1 VTRFSVTA
9 LLGLAGVVVAS
20 PMLSATNAPP
30 AGNQAAFGRSLAIS
44 GEYAFVGEPGGV
56 NRPGNPVSGGSV
68 WIFRRGATA
77 GWRHNATLSLPAE
90 MPSAGFGTALAAEGT
105 MLLVGHVAPGGFGQ
119 NAPPA
124 APGMVHVYT
133 RAADGSYTAAGMLPA
148 PTTAGSQ
155 FGAAI
160 AIAGDLAYVGA
171 PGEGNGVVYLFRR
184 GAAGW
189 TPAGQITPEGLST
202 GARFGSSISVSGNR
216 VAIGA
221 PSHATKGAV
230 LVYTQSTGGG
240 WVAETASPLMGRR
253 SSDNARF
260 GATVLLDGERLLVGA
275 PSANFIPQ
283 VAPTTDTT
291 AARQGGG
298 NRGFAGGGGVGM
310 VVGFARNTQGA
321 WVEGGLVTAYDF
333 PTAAGFGTSI
343 AKVGNELWI
352 GAPQVGGT
360 GDIYR
365 VQMSADDAIIG
376 MGKLAVDSIGRRG
389 AQLGGAFAVSGN
401 RAVLGM
407 PGDISGDGTVLFL
420 ERNATG
426 TWRTVAS
433 AFPPVKDRFQ
443 TVRGKEVICA
453 DGVAAEF
460 KCSNTGLLAFLPISS
475 VGGGRG
481 SRMSDNWGWT
491 DPETGR
497 EYALAGRNDGT
508 GFVDITDP
516 ENPRY
521 LGNLPLTPGATPAA
535 WRDIKTYKNHAY
547 IVADGA
553 GNHGMQVFDLTRLR
567 TVRTPQTFVPDF
579 LYTNIASAHN
589 IVINEETGFAY
600 GVGGSAGGEQCGGG
614 LHMMDIKDPKNPTF
628 VGCAADGRTGR
639 RGTGYSHD
647 AVCIVYRGPDEKYK
661 GREICVG
668 SNETAI
674 SVQDVTDKKAPVFL
688 SSASYPF
695 VSYAHQGWFTEDH
708 KYFFLD
714 DEGDEIDAQR
724 DTTGQ
729 NKAKLG
735 TRTMVYDMTDLDDP
749 VLVKEYIG
757 TVRSSDHNL
766 YVKGNKLYLANYGS
780 GLRIADITDPL
791 NPREVA
797 YLDTYPDDENQPQ
810 MVGAWSNYPYFKSG
824 SIIVTSVTEGLFIVK
839 DRSQAVP

>member
-1 VTRFSVTA
+1 MNLRTTTLA
-9 LLGLAGVVVAS
+9 AGVAALAIVGTAHAAGT
-20 PMLSATNAPP
+20 PAATLR
-30 AGNQAAFGRSLAIS
+30 AGFGRSLAIS
-44 GEYAFVGEPGGV
+44 GNYAFIGEPGGGG
-56 NRPGNPVSGGSV
+56 RPGNPVAGGSV
-68 WIFRRGATA
+68 WVFRRGTA
-77 GWRHNATLSLPAE
+77 AWNHSATLTLPE
-90 MPSAGFGTALAAEGT
+90 NVPSTGFGVAVAASDDV
-105 MLLVGHVAPGGFGQ
+105 LLVGHVAPAGFGA
-119 NAPPA
+119 NAAPA
-124 APGMVHVYT
+124 APGMVHVY
-133 RAADGSYTAAGMLPA
+133 RRGADGRYVEAGTLPA
-148 PTTAGSQ
+148 PNTPGSA

-160 AIAGDLAYVGA
+160 AIAGDRAYIGA
-171 PGEGNGVVYLFRR
+171 PGEGSGQVYVFRR
-184 GAAGW
+184 GPSGW
-189 TPAGQITPEGLST
+189 TADGQITASGLSE
-202 GARFGSSISVSGNR
+202 GAGFGSALSVSGNR
-216 VAIGA
+216 VAVGA
-221 PSHATKGAV
+221 PGHAGKGAV
-230 LVYTQSTGGG
+230 LVFAQGDGGG
-240 WVAETASPLMGRR
+240 WVAETTSPLMARR
-253 SSDNARF
+253 ASDNARF
-260 GATVLLDGERLLVGA
+260 GATVLLDGDELAIGA
-275 PSANFIPQ
+275 PAATFIPQ
-283 VAPTTDTT
+283 QTPDSAAP
-291 AARQGGG
+291 AAQGGRRFG
-298 NRGFAGGGGVGM
+298 GGGGVGM
-310 VVGFARNTQGA
+310 VVGFSRNAQTGS
-321 WVEGGLVTAYDF
+321 WIEGGLITAYDF
-333 PTAAGFGTSI
+333 PTTAGFGTAL

-352 GAPQVGGT
+352 GAPMVGGT
-360 GDIYR
+360 GEIYR
-365 VQMSADDAIIG
+365 AQLTDGGVTAMS
-376 MGKLAVDSIGRRG
+376 KLVVDSTGRRG
-389 AQLGGAFAVSGN
+389 AQFGGAFVVSGG
-401 RAVLGM
+401 RAIVGM
-407 PGDISGDGTVLFL
+407 PADISGDGTVLFL

-433 AFPPVKDRFQ
+433 AFPPVRDRFAA
-443 TVRGKEVICA
+443 VRGKEVICA
-453 DGVAAEF
+453 DGQAGQF
-460 KCSNTGLLAFLPISS
+460 QCSNTGLLAFLPISM

-521 LGNLPLTPGATPAA
+521 LGNLPLTPGANPAA
-535 WRDIKTYKNHAY
+535 WRDIKTYKNHAF
-547 IVADGA
+547 IVADGS

-567 TVRTPQTFVPDF
+567 TVRTPQTFAPDY

-600 GVGGSAGGEQCGGG
+600 SVGGSAGGEQCGGG
-614 LHMMDIKDPKNPTF
+614 LHMIDIKEPKSPRF

-647 AVCIVYRGPDEKYK
+647 AVCIVYRGPDEQYK

-674 SVQDVTDKKAPVFL
+674 SVQDVTDKAAPRFL

-708 KYFFLD
+708 KYFYLD
-714 DEGDEIDAQR
+714 DESDEIAAQG

-729 NKAKLG
+729 NKARLG

-766 YVKGNKLYLANYGS
+766 YVRGNKLYLANYGS
-780 GLRIADITDPL
+780 GLRIADITDPV

-824 SIIVTSVTEGLFIVK
+824 TIVVTSVSEGLFLVK

>member
-1 VTRFSVTA
+1 
-9 LLGLAGVVVAS
+9 VA
-20 PMLSATNAPP
+20 P
-30 AGNQAAFGRSLAIS
+30 Q
-44 GEYAFVGEPGGV
+44 
-56 NRPGNPVSGGSV
+56 
-68 WIFRRGATA
+68 
-77 GWRHNATLSLPAE
+77 
-90 MPSAGFGTALAAEGT
+90 GFGTNAA
-105 MLLVGHVAPGGFGQ
+105 
-119 NAPPA
+119 PA
-124 APGMVHVYT
+124 APGMVHVY
-133 RAADGSYTAAGMLPA
+133 RRGADGRYTEAGTLPA
-148 PTTAGSQ
+148 PDIPGSG
-155 FGAAI
+155 FGTAI

-171 PGEGNGVVYLFRR
+171 PGEGSGMVHVFRR
-184 GAAGW
+184 AATGWTAAGHLMAEGLGEDAQFGAA
-189 TPAGQITPEGLST
+189 ITVQGD
-202 GARFGSSISVSGNR
+202 R
-216 VAIGA
+216 VAVGA
-221 PSHATKGAV
+221 PGHEGKGAV
-230 LVYTQSTGGG
+230 VLFTRAADGTFTR
-240 WVAETASPLMGRR
+240 ETTSPLTARR
-253 SSDNARF
+253 ASDNARF
-260 GATVLLDGERLLVGA
+260 GATLALDGDKLLVGA
-275 PSANFIPQ
+275 PGAAFVPQ
-283 VAPTTDTT
+283 VAATEP
-291 AARQGGG
+291 AGQQGGG
-298 NRGFAGGGGVGM
+298 RRGFGGGGVGM
-310 VVGFARNTQGA
+310 VVEFDRNAQSGA
-321 WVEGGLVTAYDF
+321 WVERAMVTAFDF
-333 PTAAGFGTSI
+333 PTTAAFGSSI
-343 AKVGNELWI
+343 AKVGDEWWV
-352 GAPQVGGT
+352 GAPSANGT
-360 GDIYR
+360 GEIYR
-365 VQMSADDAIIG
+365 VQASGAG
-376 MGKLAVDSIGRRG
+376 MAKLVVDSTGRRG
-389 AQLGGAFAVSGN
+389 SQFGGAFAVAGG
-401 RAVLGM
+401 RAIVGM

-433 AFPPVKDRFQ
+433 AFPPVRDRFAA
-443 TVRGKEVICA
+443 VRGREVICA
-453 DGVAAEF
+453 DGQAGQF
-460 KCSNTGLLAFLPISS
+460 QCSNTGLLAFLPISM

-521 LGNLPLTPGATPAA
+521 LGNLPLTPGANPAA

-547 IVADGA
+547 IVADGS

-567 TVRTPQTFVPDF
+567 TVRTPQTFTPDY

-600 GVGGSAGGEQCGGG
+600 SVGGSAGGEQCGGG
-614 LHMMDIKDPKNPTF
+614 LHMIDIKEPKNPRF

-647 AVCIVYRGPDEKYK
+647 AVCIVYRGPDEQYK

-674 SVQDVTDKKAPVFL
+674 SVQDVTDKAAPRFL

-695 VSYAHQGWFTEDH
+695 VAYAHQGWFTEDH
-708 KYFFLD
+708 KYFYLD
-714 DEGDEIDAQR
+714 DESDEIQAQR

-729 NKAKLG
+729 NKARLG

-766 YVKGNKLYLANYGS
+766 YVRGNKLYLANYGS
-780 GLRIADITDPL
+780 GLRIADISDPV

-824 SIIVTSVTEGLFIVK
+824 TIVVTSVSEGLFLIK

>member
-1 VTRFSVTA
+1 MTRFTVTA

-20 PMLSATNAPP
+20 PIASATSTPP
-30 AGNQAAFGRSLAIS
+30 GGNQSAFGRSLAIA
-44 GEYAFVGEPGGV
+44 GDFAFVGEPGGF
-56 NRPGNPVSGGSV
+56 NRPGNPPSTGAV
-68 WIFRRGATA
+68 WIFRRGTPAV
-77 GWRHNATLSLPAE
+77 WRHNATLSLPAE
-90 MPSAGFGTALAAEGT
+90 MPSSGFGAALAAEGT
-105 MLLVGHVAPGGFGQ
+105 LLLVGHVPPAAFGQ
-119 NAPPA
+119 NAAPA

-133 RAADGSYTAAGMLPA
+133 RAADGSYSAAGLLPA
-148 PTTAGSQ
+148 PTIAGSQ
-155 FGAAI
+155 FGTAI
-160 AIAGDLAYVGA
+160 VLAGDLAYVGA
-171 PGEGNGVVYLFRR
+171 PGEGNGMVHVFRR
-184 GAAGW
+184 TATGWSAAGHLM
-189 TPAGQITPEGLST
+189 AEGLSE
-202 GARFGSSISVSGNR
+202 GAAFGSSIAVNGNR
-216 VAIGA
+216 IAVGA
-221 PSHATKGAV
+221 PGHAGKGAV
-230 LVYTQSTGGG
+230 FVFARGADGTWTP
-240 WVAETASPLMGRR
+240 ETASPLMARR
-253 SSDNARF
+253 ASDNARF
-260 GATVLLDGERLLVGA
+260 GATVMLDGDRLMVGA
-275 PSANFIPQ
+275 PAANFIPQ
-283 VAPTTDTT
+283 VAPVTDT
-291 AARQGGG
+291 APAGQPAGGRRFG
-298 NRGFAGGGGVGM
+298 GGGGVGM
-310 VVGFARNTQGA
+310 VVGFNRNAQSGA
-321 WVEGGLVTAYDF
+321 WVEGGLVTAFDF
-333 PTAAGFGTSI
+333 PTAAGFGSAI
-343 AKVGNELWI
+343 AKVGDELWI
-352 GAPQVGGT
+352 GAPQVGGS
-360 GDIYR
+360 GGIYR
-365 VQMSADDAIIG
+365 VQMTGGDVSG
-376 MGKLAVDSIGRRG
+376 MGKLVVDSTGRRG
-389 AQLGGAFAVSGN
+389 AQLGGAIAVSGS

-407 PGDISGDGTVLFL
+407 PGDIGGDGTVLFL
-420 ERNATG
+420 ERNVAG

-460 KCSNTGLLAFLPISS
+460 KCNNTGLLAFLPISS

-481 SRMSDNWGWT
+481 SRMNDNWGWT

-521 LGNLPLTPGATPAA
+521 LGNLPMTPGATPGA
-535 WRDIKTYKNHAY
+535 WRDMKTYKNHVF
-547 IVADGA
+547 IVADGS

-567 TVRTPQTFVPDF
+567 TIRTPQTFVPDF

-589 IVINEETGFAY
+589 IAINEETGFAY
-600 GVGGSAGGEQCGGG
+600 SVGGSAGGEQCGGG
-614 LHMMDIKDPKNPTF
+614 LHMIDIKEPKAPKF
-628 VGCAADGRTGR
+628 AGCAADGRTGR

-647 AVCIVYRGPDEKYK
+647 AVCVVYRGPDEKYK

-674 SVQDVTDKKAPVFL
+674 SVQDVTTKGTPAFL

-735 TRTMVYDMTDLDDP
+735 TRTMVFDMTDLDDP
-749 VLVKEYIG
+749 VLATEYIG

-766 YVKGNKLYLANYGS
+766 YIKGNKLYLANYGS
-780 GLRIADITDPL
+780 GLRIADISDPL
-791 NPREVA
+791 HPREVA
-797 YLDTYPDDENQPQ
+797 FLDTYPDDENQPQ